1 MKIDVLGAEYTL
13 TVIRGSK
20 EPRLKDC
27 DGFCDETTKEM
38 LVENY
43 EDSKGEPNCKQNL
56 LVQTNK
62 VKRHEIIHAFL
73 FESGL
78 AENSSWAQNEEM
90 VDFFA
95 IQFPKL
101 LKGNCQPPFWGL
113 SRTDRAISGHMKT
126 CFPCA
131 RHGLRLISRRRIG
144 RINN

>member
-1 MKIDVLGAEYTL
+1 MKINVLGAEYTL

-43 EDSKGEPNCKQNL
+43 
-56 LVQTNK
+56 
-62 VKRHEIIHAFL
+62 
-73 FESGL
+73 
-78 AENSSWAQNEEM
+78 M

-101 LKGNCQPPFWGL
+101 LKAFEQADAL
-113 SRTDRAISGHMKT
+113 
-126 CFPCA
+126 
-131 RHGLRLISRRRIG
+131 
-144 RINN
+144 

>member
-13 TVIRGSK
+13 AVIRGSK

-43 EDSKGEPNCKQNL
+43 EDSKGEPNRKQNL

-78 AENSSWAQNEEM
+78 AENSGWAQNEEM

-95 IQFPKL
+95 IQFQKL
-101 LKGNCQPPFWGL
+101 LKAFEQAGAL
-113 SRTDRAISGHMKT
+113 
-126 CFPCA
+126 
-131 RHGLRLISRRRIG
+131 
-144 RINN
+144 